1 MSPWHLSTSRGRPM
15 KFAASLTVTGLV
27 GFLILEALKIVLAP
41 VAAWLLAI
49 TVVAAKMLLVLLA
62 AVSVLAALGVG
73 VFVYRRMNRRSAE
86 F

>member
-1 MSPWHLSTSRGRPM
+1 M

-41 VAAWLLAI
+41 VAAWLLAM